1 MSAENTRDITT
12 ISFGKAARL
21 RMGMYLSA
29 DQNEALQLALREVY
43 VNSLDALTETNQPKG
58 NIKVIIDSKTRQIT
72 VEDDG
77 PGIPNKKRD
86 DGEWMCIAAYT
97 RQHTGSHFDGK
108 AVNSIG
114 LNGVGGSVVNH
125 TATVFS
131 IVNADKKKKVAA
143 DFESNENGAQLQGV
157 TSRDC
162 SATEHGVKIT
172 YVPDPAIYGDAWFD
186 REELNKEFTEMMKF
200 YPKYKLSLYFD
211 GIKTDFYFPKGLKDY
226 NTKAYYESENLIIAL
241 GMGDDPIKPFCN
253 RLYLPE
259 GGNFFTH
266 FKTQMTKIVNDLS
279 GLKLQGAQVQKLF
292 TGYVAIFV
300 DDPMFSNQSKSKS
313 ASKVC
318 NPEITIGLKKC
329 LQEFS
334 ETDEWEKVI
343 KSLELEMKAEE
354 AAERARKKVK
364 ESLDKINKGT
374 RKKSVVAEKLKD
386 CIQSGEQA
394 WLTLVE
400 GDSALAGI
408 LAGRDVETIAAFP
421 LKGKSVNC
429 LKNSQEKFLENAEL
443 QQIFSILGCGIFENY
458 NSKKLK
464 YGNILIAVDADED
477 GKSILALLLTMF
489 YVCAPQLLKEGRVW
503 WLRTPLYY
511 NADKHSY
518 IFTEEDWNKVRSKT
532 GYTRAKGLNEYTPQ
546 ATKEALFGKY
556 KRWEQ
561 LKVKSFSSLSKMIE
575 LLMGDEVEGRRD
587 YIFRHVDFEKIKF
600 L

>member
-1 MSAENTRDITT
+1 MSAENNRDITT
-12 ISFGKAARL
+12 ISFGKACRT
-21 RMGMYLSA
+21 RTGMYLSA

-43 VNSLDALTETNQPKG
+43 VNSLDALTETNQSKG

-97 RQHTGSHFDGK
+97 KQHTGSHFDGK

-131 IVNADKKKKVAA
+131 IVNADKKKKVAV
-143 DFESNENGAQLQGV
+143 DFESNENGAQLKGV
-157 TSRDC
+157 SEKDC
-162 SATEHGVKIT
+162 PATEHGVRIT

-211 GIKTDFYFPKGLKDY
+211 GVKTDFYFPKGLKDY

-313 ASKVC
+313 ASKAC

-364 ESLDKINKGT
+364 ESIDKINKGS
-374 RKKSVVAEKLKD
+374 RKKVVVADKLKD
-386 CIQSGEQA
+386 CINSGKGT
-394 WLTLVE
+394 WLAITE
-400 GDSALAGI
+400 GDSACGSLI
-408 LAGRDVETIAAFP
+408 RGRDQENVALFP
-421 LKGKSVNC
+421 IRGKFINT
-429 LKNSQEKFLENAEL
+429 LKNSQEDYLANEEL
-443 QQIFSILGCGIFENY
+443 QQICQILGCGIFDNY
-458 NSKKLK
+458 NEKKLK
-464 YGNILIAVDADED
+464 YENVLIAVDADSD
-477 GKSILALLLTMF
+477 GLNICDLLITFF
-489 YVCAPQLLKEGRVW
+489 YVCMPDFIKQGHLYWMRA
-503 WLRTPLYY
+503 PLYG
-511 NADKHSY
+511 KTETKEY
-518 IFTEEDWNKVRSKT
+518 IYREEDW
-532 GYTRAKGLNEYTPQ
+532 A
-546 ATKEALFGKY
+546 
-556 KRWEQ
+556 
-561 LKVKSFSSLSKMIE
+561 KVKNKSGFTRFK
-575 LLMGDEVEGRRD
+575 G
-587 YIFRHVDFEKIKF
+587 YEKVWPLVAF
-600 L
+600 PLTSGVA